1 MPSCSRLVSYLL
13 LFFSLAGCASND
25 LIVKRQA
32 ESEAKIE
39 FLIQS
44 FKKMEQRQN
53 ELAGVQWAEDERL
66 QSVNSELKKLRDD
79 IRELRVPLDEF
90 KARVITLAQQTHTP
104 KVEIV
109 NQLSTTNVNIAR
121 ESGPP
126 AEYLKAF
133 GLYSANNFPAAIEAF
148 ESFFKSNSQS
158 DFAANALYWIGE
170 CHYTLSD
177 FPRAKE
183 AFMKVAESYPKSS
196 KTPDALLKLGY
207 TLSALK
213 EKEKAK
219 SIFERIITSYPSSSA
234 ANKARER
241 LNAH

>member
-1 MPSCSRLVSYLL
+1 MPTGSRLVPFLCLS
-13 LFFSLAGCASND
+13 LFLSGCAAND
-25 LIVKRQA
+25 LVVKRQA

-44 FKKMEQRQN
+44 SKKAEQRHN
-53 ELAGVQWAEDERL
+53 ELAGLLQVQDERL
-66 QSVNSELKKLRDD
+66 QSVAGEINLLKGENRDLRASRDELD
-79 IRELRVPLDEF
+79 
-90 KARVITLAQQTHTP
+90 ARVASLVRQSQTP

-109 NQLSTTNVNIAR
+109 NQPSPAKATR

-133 GLYSANNFPAAIEAF
+133 GLYSANNFPAAIESF
-148 ESFFKSNSQS
+148 EFFLKNNPQS
-158 DFAANALYWIGE
+158 DYAANAVYWIGE

-177 FPRAKE
+177 LPKAKE
-183 AFMKVAESYPKSS
+183 AFLKVSESYPKSS
-196 KTPDALLKLGY
+196 KAPDALLKLGY

-213 EKEKAK
+213 EKEKARG
-219 SIFERIITSYPSSSA
+219 IFERIITSYPSSPA
-234 ANKARER
+234 AIKARER